1 MAPATGAGAGSSSGK
16 KVKEGKGKKKGKS
29 KGGSDS
35 ADRAAHKGAKG
46 SNEDGRVSG
55 NESADDDE
63 RQARA
68 GGRGRRRRAPNS
80 AHAQL
85 FDGGLQCSSEEE
97 ESVIG
102 EEQLLGGIQV
112 ELEPLG
118 TDSTDTRFCIVYTRM
133 YSYSRTVLW

>member
-1 MAPATGAGAGSSSGK
+1 MPPAAGPGAGSSK
-16 KVKEGKGKKKGKS
+16 KVKEGKGKDGRKEKGKS
-29 KGGSDS
+29 MGGNDS
-35 ADRAAHKGAKG
+35 ADRAAHRGSRGAG
-46 SNEDGRVSG
+46 EDGRLPTTPG
-55 NESADDDE
+55 TDSAEDDE

-68 GGRGRRRRAPNS
+68 ACGRGRRRRAPNS

-118 TDSTDTRFCIVYTRM
+118 KNPTGTAYI
-133 YSYSRTVLW
+133 LK

>member
-1 MAPATGAGAGSSSGK
+1 MPPTAGPGAGSSK
-16 KVKEGKGKKKGKS
+16 KVKEGKGKGKGGGKEKGKS
-29 KGGSDS
+29 RGGSDS
-35 ADRAAHKGAKG
+35 ADRAAHRGSRGAG
-46 SNEDGRVSG
+46 EDGRLSTTPG
-55 NESADDDE
+55 NDSAEDDE

-68 GGRGRRRRAPNS
+68 ACGRGRRRRAPNS

-118 TDSTDTRFCIVYTRM
+118 KNPTDTVDILR
-133 YSYSRTVLW
+133 